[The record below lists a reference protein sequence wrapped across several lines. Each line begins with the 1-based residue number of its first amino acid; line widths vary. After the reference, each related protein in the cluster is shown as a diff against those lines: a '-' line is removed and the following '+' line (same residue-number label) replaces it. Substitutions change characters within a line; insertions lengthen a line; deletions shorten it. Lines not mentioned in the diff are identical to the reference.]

1 VVSIEDDDVTALVD
15 FAHTDDALRGLLEAV
30 RGLAR
35 GRVITVFGCGGDR
48 DATKRPL
55 MGSVAARLS
64 DVVVVTSDNPRSE
77 DPEQIVRDIE
87 SGLGSPGDSTVWVTV
102 LDRAEAI
109 AQAIRDARA
118 GDLVVIAGKGHER
131 YQQIGARSVPFEDA
145 AVAREALATRR
156 SGSRV

>member
-1 VVSIEDDDVTALVD
+1 MQVVSIEADDVTALVD

-48 DATKRPL
+48 DTTKRPL

-64 DVVVVTSDNPRSE
+64 DFVVVTSDNPRSE

-87 SGLGSPGDSTVWVTV
+87 SGLGSPGDSTQWVTV

-109 AQAIRDARA
+109 TKAIRDPAVRLAGLMRDEWCRIAKSWCSGPTSSRRPRRA
-118 GDLVVIAGKGHER
+118 GW
-131 YQQIGARSVPFEDA
+131 
-145 AVAREALATRR
+145 
-156 SGSRV
+156 

>member
-1 VVSIEDDDVTALVD
+1 
-15 FAHTDDALRGLLEAV
+15 
-30 RGLAR
+30 
-35 GRVITVFGCGGDR
+35 
-48 DATKRPL
+48 
-55 MGSVAARLS
+55 M
-64 DVVVVTSDNPRSE
+64 
-77 DPEQIVRDIE
+77 
-87 SGLGSPGDSTVWVTV
+87 TV

-131 YQQIGARSVPFEDA
+131 YQQIGAQSVPFEDA